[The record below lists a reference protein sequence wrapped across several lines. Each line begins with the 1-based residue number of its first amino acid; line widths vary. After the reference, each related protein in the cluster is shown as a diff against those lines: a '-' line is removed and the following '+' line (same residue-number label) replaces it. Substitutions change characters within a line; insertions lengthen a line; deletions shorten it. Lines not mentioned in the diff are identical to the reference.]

1 MGTGIIHAAGVPV
14 LAVYEQRIS
23 SLVSNDLRQL
33 VSDVLG
39 GTPTRSRDGV
49 AEIAVVAT
57 NDADVWN
64 LVLRDPGARYRVV
77 LTLRALGAS
86 ERVAFPGA
94 DPRDPLP
101 APWQWRV
108 GVGAAHRR
116 ARARTGRATW
126 ELFNCE
132 VVRWKLE

>member
-1 MGTGIIHAAGVPV
+1 MGTGIIHATGVPV

-33 VSDVLG
+33 ASDVLG

-49 AEIAVVAT
+49 AEIAVVPT

-64 LVLRDPGARYRVV
+64 LVLRDPGAKYRVV
-77 LTLRALGAS
+77 LTLRALRAS
-86 ERVAFPGA
+86 ERFALPGA
-94 DPRDPLP
+94 DPRNPLP
-101 APWQWRV
+101 APWQWRTV
-108 GVGAAHRR
+108 RDDL
-116 ARARTGRATW
+116 ATW

-132 VVRWKLE
+132 VVRWKLA